1 MTGRSRKRVAA
12 SLIAVAAAVCSWSAS
27 AQAATV
33 TVGSPMSVGFPSSF
47 TSNGS
52 QATVANVALGE
63 SGAQVASPVN
73 GTIVQWRVSATGP
86 GHFAIRVLRPSGG
99 HYLGAGRSPQ
109 VVSSAG
115 VHTFS
120 ANLPIQSGDLIGID
134 IPDLAIDPEGGIN
147 GKSMASG
154 STFASFNPA
163 LVPEG
168 SPSGFQDDF
177 TSQEMF
183 FNADVQYEDT
193 PAPGPN
199 PTPSAP
205 AQKKCKKSKKHKSA
219 AQSAKKKKCK
229 KKKKHG

>member
-12 SLIAVAAAVCSWSAS
+12 SLIAVAAAVCAWSAS

-33 TVGSPMSVGFPSSF
+33 TVGSPMKAGFPSSF
-47 TSNGS
+47 TTNGS
-52 QATVANVALGE
+52 RTTLVNVALGE
-63 SGAQVASPVN
+63 SGAHVASPVN
-73 GTIVQWRVSATGP
+73 GTIVQWRLSATGP

-99 HYLGAGRSPQ
+99 HYLGAGISTQ

-120 ANLPIQSGDLIGID
+120 ANLPIQAGDLVGID
-134 IPDLAIDPEGGIN
+134 VPDNAIEEGAIS

-154 STFASFNPA
+154 STFASFSPA

-168 SPSGFQDDF
+168 SPSGFEDDF

-193 PAPGPN
+193 PAPGPS

-205 AQKKCKKSKKHKSA
+205 TKKKCKKSKKHKSA

-229 KKKKHG
+229 KKKK